1 MAPQRPI
8 SRLIGGVLVNA
19 LMILAAT
26 RAVDAAEGQ
35 ARRVGVVYRG
45 ELDDLRLA
53 IAHDALPLGS
63 RIVIVTAPDGVVLCC
78 AVVGAAYILRS
89 DEFDP
94 VYLDDE
100 GKTTYALDPAGIAAE
115 VTLGF
120 GLADVVPELAS
131 PDARFDLDGNGTPEG
146 FRTCAS
152 GEGLHMT
159 VWYGEPLSTARLW
172 HGYFY
177 LGYDTEA
184 DCVAQDYE

>member
-1 MAPQRPI
+1 MAH
-8 SRLIGGVLVNA
+8 LIGRVLVSA
-19 LMILAAT
+19 LMTLTAT
-26 RAVDAAEGQ
+26 RAVDASDGQ
-35 ARRVGVVYRG
+35 AGRVGIVYRG

-120 GLADVVPELAS
+120 GLVDVVPKLAS
-131 PDARFDLDGNGTPEG
+131 PGARLDLDGNGTPEG

-152 GEGLHMT
+152 GEGLHLT
-159 VWYGEPLSTARLW
+159 VWYGEPLATARLW

-177 LGYDTEA
+177 LGFDTES
-184 DCVAQDYE
+184 DCAVQDYE

>member
-1 MAPQRPI
+1 MDPQRPI
-8 SRLIGGVLVNA
+8 SRLIGGVLVSA
-19 LMILAAT
+19 LMTLAAA
-26 RAVDAAEGQ
+26 RAVDAAEGR
-35 ARRVGVVYRG
+35 ARRVGIVYRG

-63 RIVIVTAPDGVVLCC
+63 KVAIVTAPDGVVLCC

-89 DEFDP
+89 GEFDP
-94 VYLDDE
+94 VHLDDA
-100 GKTTYALDPAGIAAE
+100 GKTTYALDLAGIAAE

-120 GLADVVPELAS
+120 GLADAVPEHAS
-131 PDARFDLDGNGTPEG
+131 SGVRLDLDGNGTPEG

-159 VWYGEPLSTARLW
+159 VWYGDPLSTARLW

-184 DCVAQDYE
+184 DCATQDYE